1 MKYLF
6 LFILLSCSL
15 SAFGKENSFNARKKL
30 SALYSLDRNL
40 KGEIKRLELKADKH
54 SKQIATWRLEKDV
67 VFVNIEDLAN
77 YDKTPFNNA
86 VKEALL
92 IRKILEI
99 DSTILN
105 KLYDYAIKHINNL
118 DDSVL
123 NVKKIDVK
131 NILAIAYLKALLIPD
146 EQASI
151 SFYKPYT
158 NIIKKLQAAEQD
170 QAMADKIMTD
180 AKLQLTADIATAIP
194 LLGEAI
200 DIYGICSGEDAIT
213 GRQLSKMERGFNAFM
228 LLAPD
233 LLTAALAKNPALAK
247 KLAGFSTKLADKS
260 SSMTGAMAK
269 KAAAIKKK
277 LALVL
282 KKSSKK
288 LSKILKNKHDDM
300 LKALKGSDEE
310 IFALYKNG
318 GMKNLAEL
326 ERLGKISKKQAD
338 KLNSV
343 ISKNVDSAI
352 NTGTQDAMRT
362 FQSTTDVKIKKVW
375 QGDSGSS
382 AMGKSGRS
390 VNTDADRT
398 FIVDFDQADLERYAK
413 ANHGGDISKAQK
425 SLQNKFCKKQKQ
437 FTNESLQAR
446 TGLKNNDVGYETYS
460 GMDGSGG
467 PIDAYPSQITQ
478 ARQTQGSTKTYE
490 FNNNGG
496 IKSNKT
502 SGQALT
508 DHKALTDLKND
519 PTTIIPEGPKI
530 TPDRQSTGIIEQ
542 QIQAI
547 NKGNISPEKAA
558 KALLRAD
565 KSAAILKLSRA
576 NPKLTKIANKLRGS
590 NPQDVYKSMTAQQ
603 QRDFIKECEK
613 AIRIISKEAK

>member
-1 MKYLF
+1 MINKIL
-6 LFILLSCSL
+6 LFIFCFNIIFVSFGDTNNSQTEKSLKELLYL
-15 SAFGKENSFNARKKL
+15 DTKLRQEIKKL
-30 SALYSLDRNL
+30 DILAN
-40 KGEIKRLELKADKH
+40 KH

-67 VFVNIEDLAN
+67 FFVSIEDLAAF
-77 YDKTPFNNA
+77 DKTLFNNA

-92 IRKILEI
+92 IRKVLEV
-99 DSTILN
+99 DSTHLN
-105 KLYDYAIKHINNL
+105 KLYSYTKKHINNL
-118 DDSVL
+118 DDSAI

-131 NILAIAYLKALLIPD
+131 NILAIAYLKALLITD

-151 SFYKPYT
+151 AFYRPYVD
-158 NIIKKLQAAEQD
+158 IIKKLQAAEQNN
-170 QAMADKIMTD
+170 AMAEKIMTD
-180 AKLQLTADIATAIP
+180 AKLQLTADIATAVP

-200 DIYGICSGEDAIT
+200 DIYSIYTGEDAIT
-213 GRQLSKMERGFNAFM
+213 GAKLSKMARGFNAFM

-233 LLTAALAKNPALAK
+233 VLKIALAKNPALAK
-247 KLAGFSTKLADKS
+247 KLAGLSAKLADNS
-260 SSMTGAMAK
+260 TAMTGSMAK
-269 KAAAIKKK
+269 KAAAVKNK

-282 KKSSKK
+282 KKTSTK
-288 LSKILKNKHDDM
+288 LTKTLKNKHDDM

-326 ERLGKISKKQAD
+326 EQLGKVSKNQAD

-343 ISKNVDSAI
+343 LSKHVDDAI
-352 NTGTQDAMRT
+352 NTGTHDAMKIV
-362 FQSTTDVKIKKVW
+362 QSNTDVKIKKVW

-413 ANHGGDISKAQK
+413 ANHGGDIAQAQKALQDKFCKAQK
-425 SLQNKFCKKQKQ
+425 R
-437 FTNESLQAR
+437 FTDESLQAR
-446 TGLKNNDVGYETYS
+446 TGLKNADVGYETYS
-460 GMDGSGG
+460 GMGGSGG
-467 PIDAYPSQITQ
+467 PADAYPSQITQ
-478 ARQTQGSTKTYE
+478 ARQTQGSTTIYE

-496 IKSNKT
+496 IKSRKT
-502 SGQALT
+502 SGEALT
-508 DHKALTDLKND
+508 DHNALKYND
-519 PTTIIPEGPKI
+519 TKTMSQGGPKI
-530 TPDRQSTGIIEQ
+530 TPDRQATGIIEQ

-547 NKGNISPEKAA
+547 NKGNLSPEKAA

-603 QRDFIKECEK
+603 QREFIKECEK
-613 AIRIISKEAK
+613 AIRLISKEAK